1 MKARALNLT
10 NREFRALRDEIDRQ
24 TAENVQKLSQNLQA
38 LILWQLR
45 EQLGFGKKRLLR
57 FQKRFIPAIRE
68 LQEYYMASSVEETE
82 FICNY
87 KLKNEVG
94 IDVAE
99 LDEIIGFRIRIDK
112 GD

>member
-1 MKARALNLT
+1 MKARVLNLT
-10 NREFRALRDEIDRQ
+10 NREMRALRDEINRQ
-24 TAENVQKLSQNLQA
+24 TAENVMKLSENLQA

-45 EQLGFGKKRLLR
+45 EQLGWGKKRLLR
-57 FQKRFIPAIRE
+57 FQKRFVPAMRE
-68 LQEYYMASSVEETE
+68 LQEYYMTSSADETDY
-82 FICNY
+82 ICRY

>member
-1 MKARALNLT
+1 MKARVLNLT
-10 NREFRALRDEIDRQ
+10 NREMRALRDEIDRQ

-45 EQLGFGKKRLLR
+45 KQLGFGKKRLLR
-57 FQKRFIPAIRE
+57 FQKEFVPAIRE
-68 LQEYYMASSVEETE
+68 LQDYYMASSADETE
-82 FICNY
+82 YICRY
-87 KLKNEVG
+87 KLKNELG

-99 LDEIIGFRIRIDK
+99 LDEMIGFKVRIDK

>member
-10 NREFRALRDEIDRQ
+10 NREFKALKDEINRQ
-24 TAENVQKLSQNLQA
+24 TAENVQKLSQDLQA

-68 LQEYYMASSVEETE
+68 LQEYYMARSDAETDY
-82 FICNY
+82 ICRY
-87 KLKNEVG
+87 KLKNELG

-99 LDEIIGFRIRIDK
+99 LDEIIGFRIKITQ
-112 GD
+112 

>member
-10 NREFRALRDEIDRQ
+10 NREMRALKDEINRQ
-24 TAENVQKLSQNLQA
+24 TAENVQKLSQDLQA

-57 FQKRFIPAIRE
+57 FQKAFIPAIKE
-68 LQEYYMASSVEETE
+68 LQEYYMIRSAEETDY
-82 FICNY
+82 ICRY
-87 KLKNEVG
+87 KLKQELG

-99 LDEIIGFRIRIDK
+99 LDEMIGFRINITE
-112 GD
+112 